1 MNSDIRL
8 TTTSSRL
15 TILGLYALGIILI
28 AIYTANFSSF
38 LTLNRGQSFIS
49 GIDDIKNGV
58 LPFSRIGIVTN
69 SAVSD
74 YYIRN
79 ISTHYYSLSSVEET
93 YSRLLDHT
101 IDASIWDSS
110 ILEYA
115 VNNYYCNELIVTGVG
130 FIKSSFAIVLPKN
143 WLYKKDLDVNIV
155 SLRESQKLELF
166 EKVWMNHRECSSSSS
181 SSLNHVDGPK

>member
-1 MNSDIRL
+1 
-8 TTTSSRL
+8 
-15 TILGLYALGIILI
+15 
-28 AIYTANFSSF
+28 
-38 LTLNRGQSFIS
+38 
-49 GIDDIKNGV
+49 
-58 LPFSRIGIVTN
+58 
-69 SAVSD
+69 
-74 YYIRN
+74 
-79 ISTHYYSLSSVEET
+79 VEET

-181 SSLNHVDGPK
+181 SSLNHVDGPKKSDQPTLNIDQWNLLSNLVHCFDENNGYGFVEHFIEDQNRLPLKLRFKYPSVDANVLSIYTHIHK